1 MITRV
6 DSSSAR
12 GWSSECSALISSSPF
27 AAAAPT
33 KRPPSATWP
42 WPPPLDLERARPVEY
57 DALGEALVVLQQQ
70 HHALVKELLA
80 KREAK
85 LHLGPAEENRALLDE
100 RRLVHVAATANCR
113 HTRLRLLSGDGKGF
127 DPTTLPD
134 SNMALRPDALPHTCS
149 HTRRT
154 PRGLIDSN
162 KLLLVQLSH

>member
-1 MITRV
+1 M
-6 DSSSAR
+6 
-12 GWSSECSALISSSPF
+12 
-27 AAAAPT
+27 
-33 KRPPSATWP
+33 
-42 WPPPLDLERARPVEY
+42 
-57 DALGEALVVLQQQ
+57 LQQQ

-154 PRGLIDSN
+154 PRGGLCN
-162 KLLLVQLSH
+162 L